1 MKRRPN
7 ILWICTDQQRYDTVS
22 ILGNPHIRT
31 PNLDRLCTDGTAFT
45 TTYCQSPICTPSRGS
60 FMTGLYPSTIHSN
73 INGNACLH
81 LPDRAKLISKHIA
94 DQGYTAGL
102 IGKLHLSSPWDGYE
116 KRVDDG
122 YEEFHHSQS
131 PCQLIDSNN
140 EYTDWL
146 NENGVLDEVLDQ
158 SNRNDTLRGGVKY
171 RENVPFKWHQTTWCA
186 NTAIDFIRR
195 RTGSPWFLSIN
206 TFDPHLPMD
215 APDDFRKPYETEDLP
230 PPLFNESDLELQQL
244 LSSHLFASIP
254 ERPGERHMR
263 DKASY
268 YGMIEIIDRNVGR
281 ILDTLEEMGL
291 RKDTVIIFTSDH
303 GESLGDHAL
312 SSKGCRFH
320 EGLVRVPLIFSWP
333 GVIQQ
338 GVVSDALVG
347 LIDIAPTLAD
357 IVQNPLEW
365 VQGKSL
371 LSMLVGDAPL
381 DYHHDYVR
389 CEYYDVLDLS
399 WGKDEKPPTPPS
411 FATMY
416 RDKHYKLNVYHG
428 TQHGE
433 LYDLKNDPNEFSN
446 LWADPA
452 YKDIKYHLI
461 KASFD
466 TSIIITDPGSR
477 RIGRF

>member
-1 MKRRPN
+1 MKQRPN
-7 ILWICTDQQRYDTVS
+7 ILWICTDQHRYDT
-22 ILGNPHIRT
+22 IGALGNPHIRT
-31 PNLDRLCTDGTAFT
+31 PNLDRLCAEGTAFS
-45 TTYCQSPICTPSRGS
+45 TTYCQNPICTPSRGS
-60 FMTGLYPSTIHSN
+60 FMTGLYASTIHSN
-73 INGNACLH
+73 INGNISLH
-81 LPDRAKLISKHIA
+81 LPDRAKLISRHIA
-94 DQGYTAGL
+94 DQGYVGGL
-102 IGKLHLSSPWDGYE
+102 IGKLHLSSPWDGHE

-122 YEEFHHSQS
+122 YEEFHHSLS
-131 PCQLIDSNN
+131 PGQLIDTNN

-146 NENGVLDEVLDQ
+146 DENGVLDEVLDQ
-158 SNRNDTLRGGVKY
+158 TNRNDTLRMGVKY
-171 RENVPFKWHQTTWCA
+171 HENIPFKWHQTTWCA

-230 PPLFNESDLELQQL
+230 PPLFTESDLELQQR
-244 LSSHLFASIP
+244 LSSHLFASTP
-254 ERPGERHMR
+254 ERPEERHIR

-312 SSKGCRFH
+312 RSKGCRFH

-338 GVVSDALVG
+338 GVVSDALVE

-357 IVQNPLEW
+357 IVGDPLEW

-371 LSMLVGDAPL
+371 LPMLVGDAPL
-381 DYHHDYVR
+381 DYHREYVR
-389 CEYYDVLDLS
+389 CEYYDVLDLT
-399 WGKDEKPPTPPS
+399 WGKDEEPAPPS

-416 RDKHYKLNVYHG
+416 RDKRYKLNVYHG
-428 TQHGE
+428 NEYGE
-433 LYDLKNDPNEFSN
+433 LYDLQSDPNEFSN
-446 LWADPA
+446 LWEDPA
-452 YKDIKYHLI
+452 NQELKYRLI

-466 TSIIITDPGSR
+466 ASMIITDPGSH